1 MPRGNSFGRCELIR
15 PRSTFFFFCPF
26 LFSKSLIPFLSSFP
40 LLRFFFSFSFSF
52 SFFFSFFFFFPPF
65 VLTPRTCSR
74 PFSYFLSLSLSPSL
88 QQPVVSMLSS
98 PLLEYLH
105 LEISYIPR
113 VRFTSDNST
122 INTIGRELASIASRL
137 ERPSFLGFRR
147 IRFKKFTLDVHDSLR
162 EPISISLA
170 S

>member
-15 PRSTFFFFCPF
+15 PRSTFFFFRPF
-26 LFSKSLIPFLSSFP
+26 LFSKSLIPSLSSFP
-40 LLRFFFSFSFSF
+40 LLRFSFSFSF
-52 SFFFSFFFFFPPF
+52 LLLLLLLLLLPPF
-65 VLTPRTCSR
+65 VVTPRTCSR
-74 PFSYFLSLSLSPSL
+74 PFSYFLSLGLSPSL
-88 QQPVVSMLSS
+88 QQPVISMLSS
-98 PLLEYLH
+98 PLLEYLR
-105 LEISYIPR
+105 LEISYILR

-137 ERPSFLGFRR
+137 ERPSSLGFRR